1 MKKKNPNEPKLD
13 TIKLTP
19 KVKLHDKKIKLTPSL
34 DKNNPLIRLLKNDP
48 PR

>member
-1 MKKKNPNEPKLD
+1 MPKKNPNEPKLD

-19 KVKLHDKKIKLTPSL
+19 KIKLRENKIKLTPSF
-34 DKNNPLIRLLKNDP
+34 DKNNPLIRLLKNVP